1 MKALSI
7 FVPRLELQLS
17 LFLQILS
24 VYQNVSVDIK
34 AVEPLKLVFQLYIN
48 SFNLKLVIS
57 VIALAF
63 QLQQLANGLV

>member
-17 LFLQILS
+17 SFLQILS

-34 AVEPLKLVFQLYIN
+34 AVEPLKFVLQLYIN
-48 SFNLKLVIS
+48 SFNSKLVIS

-63 QLQQLANGLV
+63 QLQQLANCLV